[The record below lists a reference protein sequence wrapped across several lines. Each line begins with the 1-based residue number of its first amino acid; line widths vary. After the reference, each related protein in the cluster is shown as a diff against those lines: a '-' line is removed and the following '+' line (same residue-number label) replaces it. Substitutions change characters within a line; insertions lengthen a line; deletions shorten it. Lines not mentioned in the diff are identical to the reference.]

1 MRLAAACEII
11 MIDRV
16 RLAPANRFTQG
27 EESMFDSL
35 EERMKAEE
43 LEGTPKERMTRY
55 IVIAAVSIVA
65 IGAII
70 LATEFLK

>member
-1 MRLAAACEII
+1 MTDCCAFSTG
-11 MIDRV
+11 DGHV
-16 RLAPANRFTQG
+16 FTQG
-27 EESMFDSL
+27 DESMFDSL

-55 IVIAAVSIVA
+55 IAIAAVSIVV

>member
-1 MRLAAACEII
+1 
-11 MIDRV
+11 
-16 RLAPANRFTQG
+16 
-27 EESMFDSL
+27 MFGSL
-35 EERMKAEE
+35 EAKAEDVRHGKS
-43 LEGTPKERMTRY
+43 LEGTPQERMTRY